1 LTESLGRARLGGVS
15 AFQENLAKLA
25 ELAIRVGLNL
35 EKGQEIIAT
44 APIEAVD
51 FVRLLSQKAYEHG
64 ASLFTV
70 LYGDNVIS
78 RQRLSLAPEEG
89 LDRAPGW
96 LYEGMAKAF
105 REGAAR
111 LAVSGNDP
119 KALEG
124 LPPERIGRAQQANS
138 RAYKPALQAITEFV
152 TNWTI
157 VPFAHPG
164 WAKAVFP
171 GLPEEEAVRRL
182 WQAIFQA
189 TRVDTPDPVAA
200 WEAHNRALH
209 AKVAFLNAQR
219 FHALHFRGPGTDL
232 TVGLAEGHLWQG
244 GATPTQK
251 GLLCNPN
258 LPTEEVFTAPHRER
272 VEGVVRASRPLALGG
287 QLVEGIWARFEG
299 GVAVEV
305 GAERGQEVLLKVLA
319 TDEGARRLGEVALV
333 PADNPI
339 AQTGLVFFDTL
350 FDENAASHIAF
361 GQAYAENL
369 EGRPTGEAFR
379 QRGGNESLVHIDWMI
394 GSPEVDVDGVY
405 PDGTRVPLMRQG
417 LWVI

>member
-1 LTESLGRARLGGVS
+1 MDALEK
-15 AFQENLAKLA
+15 NLEKLA

-35 EKGQEIIAT
+35 EEGQEVVAT

-51 FVRLLSQKAYEHG
+51 FVRLLAEKAYENG

-70 LYGDNVIS
+70 LYGDNALA
-78 RQRLSLAPEEG
+78 RKRLALVPEEG
-89 LDRAPGW
+89 LDKAPGW

-111 LAVSGNDP
+111 LAVNGNDP

-124 LPPERIGRAQQANS
+124 FPPERVGRAQQAQS
-138 RAYKPALQAITEFV
+138 RAYKPALSAITESA
-152 TNWTI
+152 TNWSL

-164 WAKAVFP
+164 WARTVFP
-171 GLPEEEAVRRL
+171 DLPEEEAVERL

-189 TRVDTPDPVAA
+189 TRADQEDPVAA

-209 AKVAFLNAQR
+209 EKVAFLNERR
-219 FHALHFRGPGTDL
+219 FYALHFLGPGTDL

-251 GLLCNPN
+251 GRLCNPN

-272 VEGVVRASRPLALGG
+272 VKGVVRSSRPLALSG

-305 GAERGQEVLLKVLA
+305 GAEKGEEVLKKLLE

-339 AQTGLVFFDTL
+339 AKTGLIFFDTL

-369 EGRPTGEAFR
+369 EGRPSGEELKK
-379 QRGGNESLVHIDWMI
+379 RGGNESLVHVDWMI
-394 GSPEVDVDGVY
+394 GSEEVDVDGLY
-405 PDGTRVPLMRQG
+405 EDGTRVPLMRKG
-417 LWVI
+417 VWVI

>member
-1 LTESLGRARLGGVS
+1 MS
-15 AFQENLAKLA
+15 AFEENLEKLA
-25 ELAIRVGLNL
+25 HLAVRVGLNL
-35 EKGQEIIAT
+35 QPGQEVIAT

-51 FVRLLSQKAYEHG
+51 FVRLLAEKAYQHG

-70 LYGDNVIS
+70 IYGDNVLS
-78 RQRLSLAPEEG
+78 RKRLSLAPEEG
-89 LDRAPGW
+89 LDTAPGW

-105 REGAAR
+105 RKGAAR

-124 LPPERIGRAQQANS
+124 LPPERIGRAQQAQS
-138 RAYKPALQAITEFV
+138 RAYKPALEAISEFV

-164 WAKAVFP
+164 WAKAVFRQ
-171 GLPEEEAVRRL
+171 LPEEEAVAQL

-189 TRVDTPDPVAA
+189 TRADTPDPVAA
-200 WEAHNRALH
+200 WEAHNRSLH
-209 AKVAFLNAQR
+209 QKVAYLNERR
-219 FHALHFRGPGTDL
+219 FSAIHFRGPGTDL
-232 TVGLAEGHLWQG
+232 VVGLAEGHLWQG

-299 GVAVEV
+299 GYAVEV
-305 GAERGQEVLLKVLA
+305 GAEKGQEVLLKALS

-333 PADNPI
+333 AADNPI
-339 AQTGLVFFDTL
+339 ARTGLVFFDTL

-369 EGRPTGEAFR
+369 EGRPTGEELLR
-379 QRGGNESLVHIDWMI
+379 RGGNQSLVHIDWMI
-394 GSPEVDVDGVY
+394 GSEEMDVDGLLE
-405 PDGTRVPLMRQG
+405 DGTRIPLMRKG
-417 LWVI
+417 LWVV

>member
-1 LTESLGRARLGGVS
+1 MS
-15 AFQENLAKLA
+15 AFQENLEKLA

-35 EKGQEIIAT
+35 EKGQEVIAT

-51 FVRLLSQKAYEHG
+51 FVRLLAEKAYGHG

-70 LYGDNVIS
+70 IYGDNVMA
-78 RQRLSLAPEEG
+78 RKRLSLAPEEG
-89 LDRAPGW
+89 LDKAPAW

-124 LPPERIGRAQQANS
+124 LPPERIGRAQQAQS
-138 RAYKPALQAITEFV
+138 RAYKPALDAITEFV

-157 VPFAHPG
+157 VPYAHPG

-171 GLPEEEAVRRL
+171 GLPEEEAVARL

-189 TRVDTPDPVAA
+189 TRADAEDPVAA
-200 WEAHNRALH
+200 WEAHNRNLH
-209 AKVAFLNAQR
+209 QKVAYLNERR

-232 TVGLAEGHLWQG
+232 VVGLAEGHLWQG
-244 GATPTQK
+244 GATPTKK

-272 VEGVVRASRPLALGG
+272 VEGVVRSTRPLALGG
-287 QLVEGIWARFEG
+287 QLVEGLWARFEKG
-299 GVAVEV
+299 YAVEV
-305 GAERGQEVLLKVLA
+305 GAEKGEEVLLKVLA

-333 PADNPI
+333 AADNPI

-369 EGRPTGEAFR
+369 EGRPSGEAFR
-379 QRGGNESLVHIDWMI
+379 NRGGNESLVHIDWMI
-394 GSPEVDVDGVY
+394 GSEEVDVDGLY
-405 PDGTRVPLMRQG
+405 PDGTRVPLMRRG

>member
-1 LTESLGRARLGGVS
+1 MS

-35 EKGQEIIAT
+35 ERGQEIIAT
-44 APIEAVD
+44 APLEAVD
-51 FVRLLSQKAYEHG
+51 FVRLLAEKAYAHG

-70 LYGDNVIS
+70 LYGDNVLS
-78 RQRLSLAPEEG
+78 RKRLSLVPEEG
-89 LDRAPGW
+89 LDRAPAW

-124 LPPERIGRAQQANS
+124 LPPERIGRAQQAQS
-138 RAYKPALQAITEFV
+138 RAYKPALEAISQFV

-171 GLPEEEAVRRL
+171 DLPEEEAVARL

-189 TRVDTPDPVAA
+189 TRVEGPDPVAA
-200 WEAHNRALH
+200 WEAHNRSLH
-209 AKVAFLNAQR
+209 EKVAFLNAKR
-219 FHALHFRGPGTDL
+219 FAALHFRGPGTDL
-232 TVGLAEGHLWQG
+232 VVGLAEGHLWQG
-244 GATPTQK
+244 GATATQK
-251 GLLCNPN
+251 GRLCNPN

-272 VEGVVRASRPLALGG
+272 VEGVVRASRPLALSG

-299 GVAVEV
+299 GYAVEV
-305 GAERGQEVLLKVLA
+305 GAEKGEEVLLKVLA

-339 AQTGLVFFDTL
+339 ARTGLVFFDTL

-369 EGRPTGEAFR
+369 EGRPSGEAFLK
-379 QRGGNESLVHIDWMI
+379 RGGNESLVHIDWMI
-394 GSPEVDVDGVY
+394 GSEEVDVDGLHE
-405 PDGTRVPLMRQG
+405 DGTRVPLMRRG

>member
-1 LTESLGRARLGGVS
+1 MS
-15 AFQENLAKLA
+15 AFQENLEKLA

-35 EKGQEIIAT
+35 EKGQEVIAT
-44 APIEAVD
+44 APLEAVD
-51 FVRLLSQKAYEHG
+51 FVRLLAEKAYGHG

-70 LYGDNVIS
+70 IYGDNVMA
-78 RQRLSLAPEEG
+78 RKRLSLAPEEG
-89 LDRAPGW
+89 LDKAPAW

-124 LPPERIGRAQQANS
+124 LPPERIGRAQQAQS
-138 RAYKPALQAITEFV
+138 RAYKPALDAITEFV

-157 VPFAHPG
+157 VPYAHPG

-171 GLPEEEAVRRL
+171 GLPEEEAVARL

-189 TRVDTPDPVAA
+189 TRAVAEDPVAA
-200 WEAHNRALH
+200 WEAHNRNLH
-209 AKVAFLNAQR
+209 QKVAYLNERR

-232 TVGLAEGHLWQG
+232 VVGLAEGHLWQG
-244 GATPTQK
+244 GATPTKK

-272 VEGVVRASRPLALGG
+272 VEGVVRSTRPLALGG
-287 QLVEGIWARFEG
+287 QLVEGLWARFEKG
-299 GVAVEV
+299 YAVEV
-305 GAERGQEVLLKVLA
+305 GAEKGEEVLLKVLS
-319 TDEGARRLGEVALV
+319 TDGGARRLGEVALV
-333 PADNPI
+333 AADNPI

-369 EGRPTGEAFR
+369 EGRPSGEAFR
-379 QRGGNESLVHIDWMI
+379 SRGGNESLVHIDWMI
-394 GSPEVDVDGVY
+394 GSEEVDVDGLY

>member
-1 LTESLGRARLGGVS
+1 MDALEK
-15 AFQENLAKLA
+15 NLEKLA
-25 ELAIRVGLNL
+25 ELAVRVGLNL
-35 EKGQEIIAT
+35 EEGQEVIAT

-51 FVRLLSQKAYEHG
+51 FVRLLAEKAYAQG

-70 LYGDNVIS
+70 LYGDNVLS
-78 RQRLSLAPEEG
+78 RKRLSLAPEAG
-89 LDRAPGW
+89 LDRAPAW

-105 REGAAR
+105 HEGAAR
-111 LAVSGNDP
+111 LAVNGNDP

-124 LPPERIGRAQQANS
+124 LPPERIGRAQQAQS
-138 RAYKPALQAITEFV
+138 RAYKPALSAISQFV

-171 GLPEEEAVRRL
+171 GLPEEEAVARL
-182 WQAIFQA
+182 WRAIFQA
-189 TRVDTPDPVAA
+189 TRVDQEDPVAA

-209 AKVAFLNAQR
+209 AKVAFLNEKR
-219 FHALHFRGPGTDL
+219 FHALHFQGPGTDL

-244 GATPTQK
+244 GATPTKK
-251 GLLCNPN
+251 GRLCNPN

-272 VEGVVRASRPLALGG
+272 VEGVVRASRPLALSG
-287 QLVEGIWARFEG
+287 QLVEGIWARFEK

-305 GAERGQEVLLKVLA
+305 GAEKGEEVLKKLLE

-339 AQTGLVFFDTL
+339 AKTGLIFFDTL

-361 GQAYAENL
+361 GQAYQENL
-369 EGRPTGEAFR
+369 EGRPSGEEFQR
-379 QRGGNESLVHIDWMI
+379 RGGNESMVHVDWMI
-394 GSPEVDVDGVY
+394 GSEEVDVDGLLE
-405 PDGTRVPLMRQG
+405 DGTRVPLMRRG
-417 LWVI
+417 LWVV

>member
-1 LTESLGRARLGGVS
+1 MS
-15 AFQENLAKLA
+15 AFQENLEKLA
-25 ELAIRVGLNL
+25 DLAIRVGLNL
-35 EKGQEIIAT
+35 ERGQEVIAT

-51 FVRLLSQKAYEHG
+51 FVRLLAEKAYEHG

-70 LYGDNVIS
+70 LYGDNLLC
-78 RQRLSLAPEEG
+78 RKRLSLAPEEG
-89 LDRAPGW
+89 LDKAPAW

-119 KALEG
+119 RALEG
-124 LPPERIGRAQQANS
+124 LPPERIGRAQQAQS
-138 RAYKPALQAITEFV
+138 RAYKPALEAITEFA

-164 WAKAVFP
+164 WARAVFP
-171 GLPEEEAVRRL
+171 ELPEEEAVAKL

-189 TRVDTPDPVAA
+189 TRVDGPDPVAA
-200 WEAHNRALH
+200 WEAHNRSLH
-209 AKVAFLNAQR
+209 QKVAFLNAKR
-219 FHALHFRGPGTDL
+219 FAALHFQGPGTDL

-251 GLLCNPN
+251 GRICNPN

-272 VEGVVRASRPLALGG
+272 VEGVVRSTRPLALGG
-287 QLVEGIWARFEG
+287 QLVEGLWARFERG
-299 GVAVEV
+299 YAVEV
-305 GAERGQEVLLKVLA
+305 GAEKGQEVLLKVLA

-369 EGRPTGEAFR
+369 EGRPTGEEFR
-379 QRGGNESLVHIDWMI
+379 KRGANESLVHIDWMI
-394 GSPEVDVDGVY
+394 GSREMQVDGILQ
-405 PDGTRVPLMRQG
+405 DGTRVPLMREG

>member
-1 LTESLGRARLGGVS
+1 MD
-15 AFQENLAKLA
+15 AFQRNLEKLA

-35 EKGQEIIAT
+35 ERGQEVIAT
-44 APIEAVD
+44 APIEALD
-51 FVRLLSQKAYEHG
+51 FVRLLAEKAYREG

-70 LYGDNVIS
+70 IYGDNALS
-78 RQRLSLAPEEG
+78 RKRLSLAPEEG
-89 LDRAPGW
+89 LEKAPAW

-124 LPPERIGRAQQANS
+124 LPPERIGKAQQANA
-138 RAYKPALQAITEFV
+138 RAYKPALEAITEFV

-157 VPFAHPG
+157 VPYAHPG

-171 GLPEEEAVRRL
+171 HLAEEEAVKRL
-182 WQAIFQA
+182 WEAIFQA
-189 TRVDTPDPVAA
+189 TRVDQEDPVAA
-200 WEAHNRALH
+200 WEAHNRFLH
-209 AKVAFLNAQR
+209 EKVAYLNARR

-232 TVGLAEGHLWQG
+232 VVGLAEGHLWQG
-244 GATPTQK
+244 GATPTKK
-251 GLLCNPN
+251 GRLCNPN

-287 QLVEGIWARFEG
+287 TLVEGIWARFER

-305 GAERGQEVLLKVLA
+305 GAAKGEEVLKRVLD

-333 PADNPI
+333 AADNPI
-339 AQTGLVFFDTL
+339 AKTGLVFFDTL

-361 GQAYAENL
+361 GQAYTENL
-369 EGRPTGEAFR
+369 VGRPSGEEFQR
-379 QRGGNESLVHIDWMI
+379 RGGNESLVHIDWMI
-394 GSPEVDVDGVY
+394 GSEEVDVDGLLE
-405 PDGTRVPLMRQG
+405 DGTRTPLMRRG
-417 LWVI
+417 VWVV

>member
-1 LTESLGRARLGGVS
+1 MS
-15 AFQENLAKLA
+15 AFQENLEKLA

-35 EKGQEIIAT
+35 EKGQEVIAT

-51 FVRLLSQKAYEHG
+51 FVRLLAEKAYGHG

-70 LYGDNVIS
+70 IYGDNAIA
-78 RQRLSLAPEEG
+78 RKRLSLAPEEG
-89 LDRAPGW
+89 LDKAPAW

-124 LPPERIGRAQQANS
+124 LPPERIGRAQQAQS
-138 RAYKPALQAITEFV
+138 RAYKPALEAISQFV

-157 VPFAHPG
+157 VPYAHPG

-171 GLPEEEAVRRL
+171 GLPEEEAVARL

-189 TRVDTPDPVAA
+189 TRADAEDPVAA
-200 WEAHNRALH
+200 WEAHNRNLH
-209 AKVAFLNAQR
+209 QKVAYLNERR

-232 TVGLAEGHLWQG
+232 VVGLAEGHLWQG
-244 GATPTQK
+244 GATPTKK

-272 VEGVVRASRPLALGG
+272 VEGVVRSTRPLALGG
-287 QLVEGIWARFEG
+287 QLVEGLWARFEKG
-299 GVAVEV
+299 YAVEV
-305 GAERGQEVLLKVLA
+305 GAEKGEEVLLKVLS

-333 PADNPI
+333 AADNPI

-369 EGRPTGEAFR
+369 EGRPSGEAFR
-379 QRGGNESLVHIDWMI
+379 SRGGNESLVHIDWMI
-394 GSPEVDVDGVY
+394 GSEKVDVDGLY
-405 PDGTRVPLMRQG
+405 PDGTRVPLMRRG

>member
-1 LTESLGRARLGGVS
+1 MDALEK
-15 AFQENLAKLA
+15 NLEKLA
-25 ELAIRVGLNL
+25 ELAVRVGLNL
-35 EKGQEIIAT
+35 EEGQEVIAT
-44 APIEAVD
+44 APIEALD
-51 FVRLLSQKAYEHG
+51 FVRLLAEKAYAHG

-70 LYGDNVIS
+70 LYGDNLLA
-78 RQRLSLAPEEG
+78 RKRLALVPEAHLDKAP
-89 LDRAPGW
+89 AW

-105 REGAAR
+105 HEGAAR

-124 LPPERIGRAQQANS
+124 LPPERVGRAQQAQS
-138 RAYKPALQAITEFV
+138 RAYKPALSAITEFV

-171 GLPEEEAVRRL
+171 DLPEEEAVERL

-189 TRVDTPDPVAA
+189 TRVDQEDPVAA

-209 AKVAFLNAQR
+209 AKVAFLNERR
-219 FHALHFRGPGTDL
+219 FHAVHFQGPGTDL

-244 GATPTQK
+244 GATPTKK
-251 GLLCNPN
+251 GRLCNPN

-272 VEGVVRASRPLALGG
+272 VEGVVRATRPLALSG
-287 QLVEGIWARFEG
+287 QLVEGIWARFAG

-305 GAERGQEVLLKVLA
+305 GAEKGEEVLKKLLD

-339 AQTGLVFFDTL
+339 AKTGLVFFDTL

-369 EGRPTGEAFR
+369 EGRPSGEAFR
-379 QRGGNESLVHIDWMI
+379 RRGGNESLVHVDWMI
-394 GSPEVDVDGVY
+394 GSEEVNVDGLY
-405 PDGTRVPLMRQG
+405 EDGTRVPLMRRG

>member
-1 LTESLGRARLGGVS
+1 MN
-15 AFQENLAKLA
+15 AFQENLEKLA
-25 ELAIRVGLNL
+25 ELAVRVGLNL
-35 EKGQEIIAT
+35 EKGQEVIAT

-51 FVRLLSQKAYEHG
+51 FVRLLAEKAYAQG

-70 LYGDNVIS
+70 LYGDNVLS
-78 RQRLSLAPEEG
+78 RQRLALAPEEG
-89 LDRAPGW
+89 LDRAPAW

-105 REGAAR
+105 REGGAAR

-124 LPPERIGRAQQANS
+124 LPPERIGRAQQAQS
-138 RAYKPALQAITEFV
+138 RAYKPALEAISQFV

-164 WAKAVFP
+164 WARAVFP
-171 GLPEEEAVRRL
+171 SLPEGEGIARL

-189 TRVDTPDPVAA
+189 TRVDAPDPVAA
-200 WEAHNRALH
+200 WEAHNRNLH
-209 AKVAFLNAQR
+209 QKVAYLNERR
-219 FHALHFRGPGTDL
+219 FQALHFQGPGTDL
-232 TVGLAEGHLWQG
+232 IVGLAEGHLWQG

-251 GLLCNPN
+251 GRLCNPN

-287 QLVEGIWARFEG
+287 QLVEGLWARFEG
-299 GVAVEV
+299 GYAVAV
-305 GAERGQEVLLKVLA
+305 GAEKGEEVLLKVLA

-333 PADNPI
+333 AADNPI
-339 AQTGLVFFDTL
+339 AKTGLVFFDTL

-369 EGRPTGEAFR
+369 EGRPTGEELR
-379 QRGGNESLVHIDWMI
+379 RRGGNESLVHIDWMI
-394 GSPEVDVDGVY
+394 GSEAVDVDGLLE
-405 PDGTRVPLMRQG
+405 DGTRVPLMRRG
-417 LWVI
+417 LWVV

>member
-1 LTESLGRARLGGVS
+1 MS
-15 AFQENLAKLA
+15 AFQENLEKLA

-35 EKGQEIIAT
+35 EKGQEVIAT

-51 FVRLLSQKAYEHG
+51 FVRLLAEKAYGHG

-70 LYGDNVIS
+70 IYGDNAIA
-78 RQRLSLAPEEG
+78 RKRLSLAPEEG
-89 LDRAPGW
+89 LDKAPAW

-124 LPPERIGRAQQANS
+124 LPPERIGRAQQAQS
-138 RAYKPALQAITEFV
+138 RAYKPALDAITEFV

-157 VPFAHPG
+157 VPYAHPG

-171 GLPEEEAVRRL
+171 GLPEEEAVARL

-189 TRVDTPDPVAA
+189 TRADAEDPVAA
-200 WEAHNRALH
+200 WEAHNRNLH
-209 AKVAFLNAQR
+209 QKVAYLNERR

-232 TVGLAEGHLWQG
+232 VVGLAEGHLWQG
-244 GATPTQK
+244 GATPTKK

-272 VEGVVRASRPLALGG
+272 VEGVVRSTRPLALGG
-287 QLVEGIWARFEG
+287 QLVEGLWARFEKG
-299 GVAVEV
+299 YAVEV
-305 GAERGQEVLLKVLA
+305 GAEKGEEVLLKVLS

-333 PADNPI
+333 AADNPI

-369 EGRPTGEAFR
+369 EGRPSGEAFR
-379 QRGGNESLVHIDWMI
+379 SRGGNESLVHIDWMI
-394 GSPEVDVDGVY
+394 GSEEVDVDGLY
-405 PDGTRVPLMRQG
+405 PDGTRVPLMRRG

>member
-1 LTESLGRARLGGVS
+1 MS
-15 AFQENLAKLA
+15 AFQENLEKLA
-25 ELAIRVGLNL
+25 DLAIRVGLNL
-35 EKGQEIIAT
+35 ERGQEVIAT
-44 APIEAVD
+44 APLEAVD
-51 FVRLLSQKAYEHG
+51 FVRLLAEKAYGHG

-70 LYGDNVIS
+70 LYGDNVLS
-78 RQRLSLAPEEG
+78 RKRLSLAPEEG
-89 LDRAPGW
+89 LDRGPAW

-124 LPPERIGRAQQANS
+124 LPPERIGRAQQAQS
-138 RAYKPALQAITEFV
+138 RAYKPALEAITEFV

-164 WAKAVFP
+164 WARAVFP
-171 GLPEEEAVRRL
+171 DLPEEEAVAKL

-189 TRVDTPDPVAA
+189 TRVDRPDPVAA
-200 WEAHNRALH
+200 WEAHNRSLH
-209 AKVAFLNAQR
+209 EKVAFLNAKR
-219 FHALHFRGPGTDL
+219 FAALHFQGPGTDL

-244 GATPTQK
+244 GATPTKK
-251 GLLCNPN
+251 GRICNPN

-272 VEGVVRASRPLALGG
+272 VEGVVRSTRPLALGG

-299 GVAVEV
+299 GYAVEV
-305 GAERGQEVLLKVLA
+305 GAEKGQEVLLKVLA

-339 AQTGLVFFDTL
+339 ARTGLVFFDTL

-369 EGRPTGEAFR
+369 EGRPTGEEFR
-379 QRGGNESLVHIDWMI
+379 KRGANESLVHIDWMI
-394 GSPEVDVDGVY
+394 GSMEMQVDGILQ
-405 PDGTRVPLMRQG
+405 DGTRVPLMREG

>member
-1 LTESLGRARLGGVS
+1 MS
-15 AFQENLAKLA
+15 AFQENLEKLA

-35 EKGQEIIAT
+35 EKGQEVIAT

-51 FVRLLSQKAYEHG
+51 FVRLLAEKAYGHG

-70 LYGDNVIS
+70 IYGDNAIA
-78 RQRLSLAPEEG
+78 RKRLSLAPEEG
-89 LDRAPGW
+89 LDKAPAW

-124 LPPERIGRAQQANS
+124 LPPERIGRAQQAQS
-138 RAYKPALQAITEFV
+138 RAYKPALEAISQFV

-157 VPFAHPG
+157 VPYAHPG

-171 GLPEEEAVRRL
+171 GLPEEEAVARL

-189 TRVDTPDPVAA
+189 TRADAEDPVAA
-200 WEAHNRALH
+200 WEAHNRNLH
-209 AKVAFLNAQR
+209 QKVAYLNERR

-232 TVGLAEGHLWQG
+232 VVGLAEGHLWQG
-244 GATPTQK
+244 GATPTKK

-272 VEGVVRASRPLALGG
+272 VEGVVRSTRPLALGG
-287 QLVEGIWARFEG
+287 QLVEGLWARFEKG
-299 GVAVEV
+299 YAVEV
-305 GAERGQEVLLKVLA
+305 GAEKGEEVLLKVLS

-333 PADNPI
+333 AADNPI

-369 EGRPTGEAFR
+369 EGRPSGEAFR
-379 QRGGNESLVHIDWMI
+379 SRGGNESLVHIDWMI
-394 GSPEVDVDGVY
+394 GSEEVDVDGLY
-405 PDGTRVPLMRQG
+405 PDGTRVPLMRRG

>member
-1 LTESLGRARLGGVS
+1 VD
-15 AFQENLAKLA
+15 AFTENLNKLA

-35 EKGQEIIAT
+35 EEGQEIVAT

-51 FVRLLSQKAYEHG
+51 FVRLLAEKAYENG

-70 LYGDNVIS
+70 LYGDNLIT
-78 RQRLSLAPEEG
+78 RKRLALVPEAHLDKAP
-89 LDRAPGW
+89 AW
-96 LYEGMAKAF
+96 LYESMAKAF
-105 REGAAR
+105 HEGAAR

-124 LPPERIGRAQQANS
+124 LPPERVGRAQQAQS
-138 RAYKPALQAITEFV
+138 RAYKPALSAITEFV

-171 GLPEEEAVRRL
+171 GLPEEEAVQRL

-189 TRVDTPDPVAA
+189 TRVDQEDPVAA

-209 AKVAFLNAQR
+209 AKVVFLNEKR
-219 FHALHFRGPGTDL
+219 FHALHFQGPGTDL

-244 GATPTQK
+244 GATPTKK
-251 GLLCNPN
+251 GRLCNPN

-272 VEGVVRASRPLALGG
+272 VEGVVRASRPLALSG
-287 QLVEGIWARFEG
+287 QLVEGIWARFEK

-305 GAERGQEVLLKVLA
+305 GAEKGEEVLKKLLE

-339 AQTGLVFFDTL
+339 AKTGLVFFDTL
-350 FDENAASHIAF
+350 FDENTASHIAF

-369 EGRPTGEAFR
+369 EGRPSGEEFR
-379 QRGGNESLVHIDWMI
+379 RRGGNESMVHVDWMI
-394 GSPEVDVDGVY
+394 GSEEVDVDGLLE
-405 PDGTRVPLMRQG
+405 DGTRVPLMRRG
-417 LWVI
+417 RWVV

>member
-1 LTESLGRARLGGVS
+1 MS
-15 AFQENLAKLA
+15 AFQENLEKLA

-35 EKGQEIIAT
+35 EKGQEVIAT

-51 FVRLLSQKAYEHG
+51 FVRLLAEKAYGHG

-70 LYGDNVIS
+70 IYGDNVMA
-78 RQRLSLAPEEG
+78 RKRLSLTPEEG
-89 LDRAPGW
+89 LDKAPAW

-124 LPPERIGRAQQANS
+124 LPPERIGRAQQAQS
-138 RAYKPALQAITEFV
+138 RAYKPALDAITEFV

-157 VPFAHPG
+157 VPYAHPG

-171 GLPEEEAVRRL
+171 GLPEEEAVARL

-189 TRVDTPDPVAA
+189 TRADAEDPVAA
-200 WEAHNRALH
+200 WEAHNRNLH
-209 AKVAFLNAQR
+209 QKVAYLNERR

-232 TVGLAEGHLWQG
+232 VVGLAEGHLWQG
-244 GATPTQK
+244 GATPTKK

-272 VEGVVRASRPLALGG
+272 VEGVVRSTRPLALGG
-287 QLVEGIWARFEG
+287 QLVEGLWARFEKG
-299 GVAVEV
+299 YAVEV
-305 GAERGQEVLLKVLA
+305 GAEKGEEVLLKVLA

-333 PADNPI
+333 AADNPI

-369 EGRPTGEAFR
+369 EGRPSGEAFR
-379 QRGGNESLVHIDWMI
+379 NRGGNESLVHIDWMI
-394 GSPEVDVDGVY
+394 GSEEVDVDGLY
-405 PDGTRVPLMRQG
+405 PDGTRVPLMRRG

>member
-1 LTESLGRARLGGVS
+1 MS
-15 AFQENLAKLA
+15 AFQEHLEKLA
-25 ELAIRVGLNL
+25 DLAIRVGLNL
-35 EKGQEIIAT
+35 ERGQEVIAT

-51 FVRLLSQKAYEHG
+51 FVRLLAEKAYAHG

-70 LYGDNVIS
+70 LYGDNLLS
-78 RQRLSLAPEEG
+78 RKRLSLAPEEG
-89 LDRAPGW
+89 LDKAPAW

-119 KALEG
+119 RALEG
-124 LPPERIGRAQQANS
+124 LPPERIGRTQQAQS
-138 RAYKPALQAITEFV
+138 RAYKPALEAITEFV
-152 TNWTI
+152 TNWTL

-164 WAKAVFP
+164 WARAVFP
-171 GLPEEEAVRRL
+171 DLPEEEAVAKL

-189 TRVDTPDPVAA
+189 TRVDGPDPVAA
-200 WEAHNRALH
+200 WEAHNRSLH
-209 AKVAFLNAQR
+209 QKVAFLNAKR
-219 FHALHFRGPGTDL
+219 FAALHFQGPGTDL

-251 GLLCNPN
+251 GRICNPN

-272 VEGVVRASRPLALGG
+272 VEGVVRSTRPLALGG
-287 QLVEGIWARFEG
+287 QLVEGLWARFERG
-299 GVAVEV
+299 YAVEV
-305 GAERGQEVLLKVLA
+305 GAEKGQEVLLKVLA

-339 AQTGLVFFDTL
+339 AQTGLVFLDTL

-369 EGRPTGEAFR
+369 EGRPTGEEFR
-379 QRGGNESLVHIDWMI
+379 RRGANESLVHIDWMI
-394 GSPEVDVDGVY
+394 GSREMQVDGILQ
-405 PDGTRVPLMRQG
+405 DGTRVPLMREG